1 MSPSLIRSGVGRVD
15 SVACGLQRNGR
26 EWIGSVRNRVPRSTR
41 VPRLRHG
48 RGVRRIL
55 SGIPLGIVGCLLVS
69 FCVLRAADSSASP
82 AFDPVPLAAMDL
94 AVSNAIARGKT
105 PGAVIWLE
113 HDGQSQV
120 RAYGL
125 RARVPQREPMTAET
139 VFDAASLTKVVATT
153 PMVMRLVESGRLDLE
168 APLSRYLPEF
178 QGGGR
183 EAITVRQLMTH
194 VSGLPPGLPRGEPW
208 TGRSNALALAISEP
222 LADPP
227 GTRFRYSDINFI
239 LLGLLV
245 ERITGEPLDVVC
257 GREVFL
263 PLGMQHT
270 GFRPFVPTG
279 TLDLPTS
286 RVAAEN
292 GASVAP
298 TEVLTN
304 GVVLRG
310 VVHDPTA
317 RRLGGVAGHAGLFT
331 TAGDLA
337 RYSRMILGEGAL
349 DGVRVLS
356 PESVRQ
362 MTSVQTPAGL
372 PRRGLGWDID
382 SPYAGQRGTVFPVG
396 GFGHT
401 GWTGTSLWIDP
412 FSRTFVILMS
422 NRNHPTEDG
431 NVLALR
437 KEVGTLAAKAVRG
450 FNFTS
455 VSGALPPVTAAQ
467 TPSPSPTVIAKAPV
481 APVPAT
487 VSEGTSEVLNGI
499 DVLEQADFVAV
510 RGLRLG
516 LVTNQTGRNRAG
528 RPTLDVLRSAP
539 GVRLVALF
547 SPEHGIRGALDQETI
562 GDSTDPQSG
571 LPVFSL
577 YGERRAPTPA
587 QLSELD
593 ALVFDIQDIGCRFYT
608 YISTMGLC
616 LEAAGKAGKRF
627 IVLDRVNP
635 VSGVTEGPVSAGPQS
650 FVAWH
655 EIPLRHGMT
664 AGELARLF
672 NAERSVGVDLTVI
685 PVRGWSPGQWFDQ
698 TGLPWVNPSPNMRS
712 LTAATL
718 YPGVGL
724 LEFCQVSVGR
734 GTSTPF
740 EWLGAPYIDGSV
752 LARELNAAGLAGIRF
767 EPATFTPTA
776 SVFAGKE
783 CRGVRFVLTDRGAFR
798 ASELGIALATL
809 LNRHYSG
816 ELHLDRMERLLVNP
830 EVLSAIRAGRSLAE
844 IREVWM
850 PELNRFEERRRSYLL
865 YSRAP

>member
-1 MSPSLIRSGVGRVD
+1 M
-15 SVACGLQRNGR
+15 
-26 EWIGSVRNRVPRSTR
+26 
-41 VPRLRHG
+41 
-48 RGVRRIL
+48 RRIL

-82 AFDPVPLAAMDL
+82 AFDPVPLAAIDL
-94 AVSNAIARGKT
+94 AVSNAIAGGKT
-105 PGAVIWLE
+105 PGAVVWLE
-113 HDGQSQV
+113 HEGRSHV
-120 RAYGL
+120 RAYGSRSL
-125 RARVPQREPMTAET
+125 VPVREPMTEET
-139 VFDAASLTKVVATT
+139 VFDAASLTKVIATT
-153 PMVMRLVESGRLDLE
+153 PVVMRLAEAGRLDL
-168 APLSRYLPEF
+168 AAVVSRYLPEF
-178 QGGGR
+178 RGGGR
-183 EAITVRQLMTH
+183 ELVTVRQLMTH
-194 VSGLPPGLPRGEPW
+194 VSGLPPGLPRGDAW
-208 TGRSNALALAISEP
+208 TGQSNALALAISEP
-222 LADPP
+222 LVDPP

-239 LLGLLV
+239 LLGLIV
-245 ERITGEPLDVVC
+245 ERITGESLEVVC
-257 GREVFL
+257 ARDVFL
-263 PLGMQHT
+263 PLGMRET
-270 GFRPFVPTG
+270 RFRPFVPAG
-279 TLDLPTS
+279 SLDLPVS
-286 RVAAEN
+286 RDSAPDIV
-292 GASVAP
+292 SIAP
-298 TEVLTN
+298 TEILTN
-304 GVVLRG
+304 GFVLRG

-337 RYSRMILGEGAL
+337 RYCRMILGQGAL

-356 PESVRQ
+356 PESVRL
-362 MTSVQTPAGL
+362 MTSVQTPSGL

-382 SPYAGQRGTVFPVG
+382 SPYAGQRGTVFPLG

-412 FSRTFVILMS
+412 FSRTFVILLS

-431 NVLALR
+431 NVLPLR

-450 FNFTS
+450 FDFAS
-455 VSGALPPVTAAQ
+455 VAA
-467 TPSPSPTVIAKAPV
+467 PSPPALAKVPA
-481 APVPAT
+481 AATPAT
-487 VSEGTSEVLNGI
+487 VSEGTAAVLNGI
-499 DVLEQADFVAV
+499 DVLEQSDFVAV

-516 LVTNQTGRNRAG
+516 LVTNQTGRDRAG
-528 RPTLDVLRSAP
+528 HPTIDVLRSAP

-547 SPEHGIRGALDQETI
+547 SPEHGIRGALDQESI

-587 QLSELD
+587 QLNDLD

-635 VSGVTEGPVSAGPQS
+635 VSGLTEGPVSKEPRS

-664 AGELARLF
+664 VGELARLF
-672 NAERSVGVDLTVI
+672 NAERSFGADLTVI

-718 YPGVGL
+718 YPGVGM

-740 EWLGAPYIDGSV
+740 ELLGAPYLDGSK
-752 LARELNAAGLAGIRF
+752 LAAEMNRAGLAGVRF
-767 EPATFTPTA
+767 EPVTFTPTA

-783 CRGVRFVLTDRGAFR
+783 CRGVRFVLTDRVAFR
-798 ASELGIALATL
+798 ASELGVALAVIL
-809 LNRHYSG
+809 HRLAPG
-816 ELHLDRMERLLVNP
+816 ELHLERLERLLVNP
-830 EVLSAIRAGRSLAE
+830 EILTAIRAGRSLAE
-844 IREVWM
+844 IQKLWM
-850 PELNRFEERRRSYLL
+850 PDLKQFEERRRPYLL
-865 YSRAP
+865 YPRKS

>member
-1 MSPSLIRSGVGRVD
+1 
-15 SVACGLQRNGR
+15 
-26 EWIGSVRNRVPRSTR
+26 
-41 VPRLRHG
+41 
-48 RGVRRIL
+48 
-55 SGIPLGIVGCLLVS
+55 
-69 FCVLRAADSSASP
+69 
-82 AFDPVPLAAMDL
+82 
-94 AVSNAIARGKT
+94 
-105 PGAVIWLE
+105 
-113 HDGQSQV
+113 
-120 RAYGL
+120 
-125 RARVPQREPMTAET
+125 
-139 VFDAASLTKVVATT
+139 
-153 PMVMRLVESGRLDLE
+153 
-168 APLSRYLPEF
+168 
-178 QGGGR
+178 
-183 EAITVRQLMTH
+183 
-194 VSGLPPGLPRGEPW
+194 
-208 TGRSNALALAISEP
+208 
-222 LADPP
+222 
-227 GTRFRYSDINFI
+227 
-239 LLGLLV
+239 
-245 ERITGEPLDVVC
+245 
-257 GREVFL
+257 
-263 PLGMQHT
+263 
-270 GFRPFVPTG
+270 
-279 TLDLPTS
+279 
-286 RVAAEN
+286 
-292 GASVAP
+292 
-298 TEVLTN
+298 LTN

-331 TAGDLA
+331 TPGDLA
-337 RYSRMILGEGAL
+337 RYCRMILGEGIL
-349 DGVRVLS
+349 DGVRVLT
-356 PESVRQ
+356 PESIRQ
-362 MTSVQTPAGL
+362 MTSVQTPPGL

-382 SPYAGQRGTVFPVG
+382 SPYAGQRGTVFPLG

-450 FNFTS
+450 FDFTT
-455 VSGALPPVTAAQ
+455 VPGALPPAN
-467 TPSPSPTVIAKAPV
+467 PSPATTSSAVIAKAP
-481 APVPAT
+481 AASAPAT
-487 VSEGTSEVLNGI
+487 VPEAASEVLNGI

-528 RPTLDVLRSAP
+528 RPTIDVLRSAP
-539 GVRLVALF
+539 GVRLLALF
-547 SPEHGIRGALDQETI
+547 SPEHGIRGALDQESI
-562 GDSTDPQSG
+562 GDSTDPPSG
-571 LPVFSL
+571 LPVYSL
-577 YGERRAPTPA
+577 YGERRAPTSA

-635 VSGVTEGPVSAGPQS
+635 VSGITEGPVSAGPRS

-672 NAERSVGVDLTVI
+672 NTERSFGADLTVI

-734 GTSTPF
+734 GTPTPF
-740 EWLGAPYIDGSV
+740 ELLGAPYIDGSV
-752 LARELNAAGLAGIRF
+752 LAGELNAAGLAGIRF

-776 SVFAGKE
+776 SVFAGKQ
-783 CRGVRFVLTDRGAFR
+783 CHGVRFVLTDRAVFR
-798 ASELGIALATL
+798 APELGVVLATL

-830 EVLSAIRAGRSLAE
+830 EVLAAIRTGQSLAE
-844 IREVWM
+844 IRKRWM
-850 PELNRFEERRRSYLL
+850 PELNHFEERRRPFLL
-865 YSRAP
+865 YPRVP